1 MMTRLVPHKLKNI
14 TLLLGLALVCAFG
27 ALSATPA
34 RADLDFICT
43 SCGGCCGLRSGCGTD
58 CGNTSSNQ
66 TCSGQCGQGQ
76 KCKDGTTIMYIT
88 DEFLIHR
95 EWLVKIVWETHMLP
109 AMMLMTEQL
118 TTAAMYQVMAIG
130 AILDA
135 KHQLETQTLFQTLQA
150 EAHKDYHVSEGV
162 CQFGT
167 NTKSLAA
174 ANRNAEFTQI
184 VMGERMLQRM
194 LLSGDVLT
202 SAPGADRASR
212 LKQFIDVYC
221 NPKDNANGL
230 ANLCGNGGTD
240 KGRFNKDVDY
250 TTTID
255 KPYTL
260 KLDFTPEGDKD
271 HGDKGVSPDEEDIFA
286 LAANLYGNQTPA
298 QVPEY
303 FLAEPDGTPKPE
315 GLQAYLNL
323 RSVAAQRS
331 VAHATYA
338 AITAMKAQ
346 GGEEVKPYMEAL
358 LKEVGIPDEEI
369 QGMLGD
375 RPSYF
380 AQMDVLTKKIYQD
393 PVFYADLYDKPANVM
408 RKNVAMRAINNI
420 QKRDIYRSM
429 LRSEA
434 IMSVWL
440 EDEIMKLQD
449 QTSNE
454 LERMNQETAVVP
466 IPGGGQ

>member
-1 MMTRLVPHKLKNI
+1 MMLLSLALI
-14 TLLLGLALVCAFG
+14 CLLGALPVQPAMAQCVACA
-27 ALSATPA
+27 
-34 RADLDFICT
+34 
-43 SCGGCCGLRSGCGTD
+43 GCCGSQNKCGTD
-58 CGNTSSNQ
+58 CANTDSLQ

-76 KCKDGTTIMYIT
+76 SCKDGTTIMYIT

-118 TTAAMYQVMAIG
+118 TTAAMYQVFAIG
-130 AILDA
+130 TILDA

-174 ANRNAEFTQI
+174 ANRNAEFTKI
-184 VMGERMLQRM
+184 ALGERMMQRM
-194 LLSGDVLT
+194 LLSGDLL
-202 SAPGADRASR
+202 SSGPGADRASR
-212 LKQFIDVYC
+212 LEQFMNVYC

-230 ANLCGNGGTD
+230 QNLCGSGGTD
-240 KGRFNKDVDY
+240 KGRWNKDVDY

-255 KPYTL
+255 KPYSL

-271 HGDKGVSPDEEDIFA
+271 HTDRGASPDEEDVFA
-286 LAANLYGNQTPA
+286 LAANLYGNETPFA
-298 QVPEY
+298 VPEY
-303 FLAEPDGTPKPE
+303 FMAEPDGTPKPA
-315 GLQAYLNL
+315 GAYSYLDL
-323 RSVAAQRS
+323 RALAAQRS
-331 VAHATYA
+331 VAHASFA
-338 AITAMKAQ
+338 AIAAMKAQ

-358 LKEVGIPDEEI
+358 LKEIGIPDEEI
-369 QGMLGD
+369 KAMLGD
-375 RPSYF
+375 KPSYY

-429 LRSEA
+429 LRSET

-440 EDEIMKLQD
+440 ESEIVKQQD
-449 QTSNE
+449 DVSNE
-454 LERMNQETAVVP
+454 IDRLSQETAVMP
-466 IPGGGQ
+466 IPGGSN